1 MVEVGAPSDWRCID
15 FISDLHLAEDTP
27 LTFAA
32 WRAYLLGTD
41 ADAVFILGDLFEA
54 WVGDDS
60 RFGGFEARAA
70 EVLRTAAARR
80 PLAFMV
86 GNRDFLLG
94 EAMLDDC
101 GMRALPDPCVLR
113 AFDQRVLLTHGDA
126 WCLADIEYQ
135 QIRRQVRDPAWQAQ
149 VLAQPLDLRRKIAG
163 SFRAES
169 ERRAAGHRGEWADVD
184 VGTALQA
191 LHEAQA
197 TTLIHGHT
205 HRPGT
210 SALAP
215 GSVRH
220 VLSDWDLDHGARAEV
235 LRWQEG
241 RWHRLAP
248 AAATATT

>member
-1 MVEVGAPSDWRCID
+1 
-15 FISDLHLAEDTP
+15 
-27 LTFAA
+27 
-32 WRAYLLGTD
+32 
-41 ADAVFILGDLFEA
+41 
-54 WVGDDS
+54 
-60 RFGGFEARAA
+60 
-70 EVLRTAAARR
+70 
-80 PLAFMV
+80 
-86 GNRDFLLG
+86 
-94 EAMLDDC
+94 
-101 GMRALPDPCVLR
+101 
-113 AFDQRVLLTHGDA
+113 
-126 WCLADIEYQ
+126 
-135 QIRRQVRDPAWQAQ
+135 

-184 VGTALQA
+184 VATALQA
-191 LHEAQA
+191 LHEARA